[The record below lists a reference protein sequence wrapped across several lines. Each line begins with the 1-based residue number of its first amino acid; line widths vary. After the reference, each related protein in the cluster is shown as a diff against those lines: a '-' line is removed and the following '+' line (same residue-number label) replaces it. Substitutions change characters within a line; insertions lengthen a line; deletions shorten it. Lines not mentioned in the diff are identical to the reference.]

1 LSVRYSKYLPA
12 LSLAGDF
19 VILNLIFVAGFCWS
33 AHINNCFAEAYLQFY
48 AYLNVVWIIL
58 TSVFRSGQIQY
69 HTYKKALLFAYIKII
84 VFFFFLFLIYF
95 QVFSLNY
102 YPRQNLEIIFP
113 LFFGML
119 LLWKFGLYYI
129 FVLYRKMGFNYRN
142 VLIVGLTQNTRELR
156 NYFMSNS
163 LNGYRFVGYIAE
175 NKSKKKSVIGTW
187 NELKRMIELHDVDE
201 IYIGWE
207 GVPRDI
213 IPKLTLAINEFPL
226 KVRIVPDLG
235 EFSYKKAELVNYD
248 LIPVLQIHQGPL
260 SLWPNRFIKRTFDII
275 FSVLMIV
282 GFFWW
287 MSLILL
293 IISLFG
299 SREGVFFRQ
308 KRTGADGKIFYCLK
322 YRTMRSNPDADNVQA
337 TKNDKRIT
345 PVGRFLR
352 KASLDEFPQFI
363 NVFLGQMSVVGPRPH
378 MLRHTH
384 QYRKL
389 IRRFMLRHTVKPGI
403 TGLAQIRGYRG
414 EIRRISELKQRVSFD
429 VNYIE
434 NWSFNLD
441 LKIILLTLY
450 SIIKGDKNAY

>member
-1 LSVRYSKYLPA
+1 MSVRYSKYLPI

-19 VILNLIFVAGFCWS
+19 IILNLFFVAGFCWS
-33 AHINNCFAEAYLQFY
+33 SHIENCFSLSYLQFY

-58 TSVFRSGQIQY
+58 TSIFRSRQIQY
-69 HTYKKALLFAYIKII
+69 NTYKKALLFAYIKII

-95 QVFSLNY
+95 QVFSFGY
-102 YPRQNLEIIFP
+102 YSRQNLKIIFP
-113 LFFGML
+113 LFFMAI
-119 LLWKFGLYYI
+119 LLWKFGLYFI

-156 NYFMSNS
+156 NYFMGNS

-187 NELKRMIELHDVDE
+187 SELKQMIELHDVDE

-207 GVPRDI
+207 GVPREIIQDI
-213 IPKLTLAINEFPL
+213 TLAISEFPL

-260 SLWPNRFIKRTFDII
+260 SLWLNRIIKRSFDII
-275 FSVLMIV
+275 FSFLMIV
-282 GFFWW
+282 GFLWW
-287 MSLILL
+287 MTLVLF

-308 KRTGADGKIFYCLK
+308 RRTGADGNIFYCLK
-322 YRTMRSNPDADNVQA
+322 YRTMRINPDADAVQA

-345 PVGRFLR
+345 PVGKILR
-352 KASLDEFPQFI
+352 RTSLDEFPQFV

-378 MLRHTH
+378 MLRHTR
-384 QYRKL
+384 QYSKL
-389 IRRFMLRHTVKPGI
+389 IRRFMLRHTIKPGI
-403 TGLAQIRGYRG
+403 TGLAQIRGFRG

-434 NWSFNLD
+434 NWSFGLD
-441 LKIILLTLY
+441 LKIIILTLH
-450 SIIKGDKNAY
+450 SIIKGDKKAY